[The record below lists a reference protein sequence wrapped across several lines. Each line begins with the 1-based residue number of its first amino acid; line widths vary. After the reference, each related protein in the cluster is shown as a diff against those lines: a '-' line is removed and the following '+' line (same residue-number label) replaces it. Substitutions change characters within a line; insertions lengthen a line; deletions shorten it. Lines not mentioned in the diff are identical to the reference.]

1 MPTVSL
7 KLALWTKLVVLG
19 QPRWPAHNNIVPEKG
34 IIYPKINVLNVS
46 SGTELIRITFE
57 YIQML
62 FILFVSSKPCGSRS
76 IRVWRELRECKV
88 PAFSTCH
95 VGRVVLSVL

>member
-1 MPTVSL
+1 MKLCSVLFPLPTVSL

-19 QPRWPAHNNIVPEKG
+19 QPRWPAHNIVPEKG

-46 SGTELIRITFE
+46 SGTELIRTTFE

-62 FILFVSSKPCGSRS
+62 FILLKRKEGPCMCPVSLVGAGASGCGES
-76 IRVWRELRECKV
+76 
-88 PAFSTCH
+88 
-95 VGRVVLSVL
+95 